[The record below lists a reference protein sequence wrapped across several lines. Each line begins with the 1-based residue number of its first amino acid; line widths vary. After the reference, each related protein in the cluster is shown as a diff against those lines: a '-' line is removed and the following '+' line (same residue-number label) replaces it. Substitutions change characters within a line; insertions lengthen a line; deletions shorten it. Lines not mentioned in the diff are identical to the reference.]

1 MSRRKK
7 RPCGLHYVRKSKISP
22 YFIGY
27 RRERKATSDYH
38 CPFRL
43 CCSLLG
49 GCLPP
54 AEGVPPGV
62 FHGFMG
68 SRTPAVRSMSAT
80 GARPV
85 HTLCAEN
92 YNSLDGSALG
102 GSGLQMQP
110 AAPSQSG
117 ASVCQSSQSLSQ
129 SSMVPVRGSS

>member
-1 MSRRKK
+1 MSIRKK

-27 RRERKATSDYH
+27 RRELKPISYYR

-68 SRTPAVRSMSAT
+68 SRPPAVRSISAT

-85 HTLCAEN
+85 VTLCAEDCD
-92 YNSLDGSALG
+92 SLDGSALEG
-102 GSGLQMQP
+102 CGLQMQP
-110 AAPSQSG
+110 AASSQSG
-117 ASVCQSSQSLSQ
+117 ASVCQSSQSLAQ
-129 SSMVPVRGSS
+129 SSIVPVRGSS